1 MAIKIYGSTQDSNL
15 YNPTMLLYVTQTLIH
30 VRITATLQFFS
41 TRNLLQATRTN
52 VKRHT
57 HIKELQSKYS
67 QVFSMLHNYISCL
80 FMIVYYSRSYISIF

>member
-30 VRITATLQFFS
+30 VRITATLQFSS
-41 TRNLLQATRTN
+41 TRNLLQAARTN

-57 HIKELQSKYS
+57 HIRVTIR
-67 QVFSMLHNYISCL
+67 VFASL
-80 FMIVYYSRSYISIF
+80 FYVS